1 MIFESC
7 AKKLI
12 SYDESKYS
20 KKLRQNYR
28 AFKLGIVSFPMYF
41 PGFAFYECI
50 KVQAGYYIYI
60 YIFSM

>member
-50 KVQAGYYIYI
+50 KVQASQLLLMHI
-60 YIFSM
+60 